1 MYHMSRPKVYVTR
14 RIIQPALDK
23 LAERCDITMNPED
36 RGLTH
41 EELLTNVAGGYD
53 AVLCLLSDPID
64 DAVLAAAGPTCKIF
78 ANYAVGYNNIDVAA
92 ATKRGILV
100 CNTPGVLTDATADL
114 AWALLF
120 SVARRV
126 VDSQRFMEAGKFG
139 GWDPLLMMGQD
150 ITGATLGVIGT
161 GRIGAAFA
169 RRAAGFG
176 MKVIYWSRRRNE
188 ELEREIG
195 AVYADKETLL
205 RQADYVSLHVA
216 LTPETTHLIG
226 EAEFKLMKKTA
237 ILINTARGPV
247 VDEKALVRAL
257 KAGEIFG
264 AGLDVYEQEP
274 KVEPDLI
281 GMENVVLL
289 PHIASATIPTRTRMG
304 YMNVADIFAALD
316 GQMPTNCLNPE
327 ALENR

>member
-1 MYHMSRPKVYVTR
+1 MGRSAKYKG
-14 RIIQPALDK
+14 
-23 LAERCDITMNPED
+23 
-36 RGLTH
+36 GLSLIH
-41 EELLTNVAGGYD
+41 I
-53 AVLCLLSDPID
+53 S
-64 DAVLAAAGPTCKIF
+64 
-78 ANYAVGYNNIDVAA
+78 
-92 ATKRGILV
+92 
-100 CNTPGVLTDATADL
+100 
-114 AWALLF
+114 
-120 SVARRV
+120 
-126 VDSQRFMEAGKFG
+126 
-139 GWDPLLMMGQD
+139 
-150 ITGATLGVIGT
+150 TLGVIGT